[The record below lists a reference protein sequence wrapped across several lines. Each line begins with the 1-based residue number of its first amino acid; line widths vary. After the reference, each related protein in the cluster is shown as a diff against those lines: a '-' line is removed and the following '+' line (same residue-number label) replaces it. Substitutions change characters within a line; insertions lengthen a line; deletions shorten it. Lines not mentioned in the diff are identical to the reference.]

1 MLTKR
6 IMKKS
11 WIFLIAL
18 GFGTVVLNGCANKG
32 NSQNQQNE
40 QPVDVIVETV
50 KSEWVTSYNNFPA
63 HVVALNETE
72 LRAEVSG
79 YLTEVWVTDGSQV
92 QAGQKLYEIEPTR
105 YQASVEQAKANL
117 AIAEANKE
125 KTKRDLNRY
134 EILAQSE
141 AIARQVLD
149 NTRTDLQNAEAQVQS
164 MKAQLI
170 TAETNLKRSVIRA
183 PFSGLIGISEV
194 KQGALVNAGGTL
206 INTISSISP
215 VGVDFQVNQQNLSQ
229 IIELQSNQNKVKDSL
244 IRLEIVGGHLFELP
258 GKIYAIDRAVNTQ
271 TGTITVRATFEN
283 PNNVLRTGL
292 SGLIKIKSDNREPQL
307 IIPYK
312 AITEQLG
319 QTTVFVVGEDQ
330 VIEQRIVTLGV
341 KSGTQVVITSGL
353 KENEKV
359 VTEGILNIKHG
370 STVNP
375 IAR

>member
-1 MLTKR
+1 
-6 IMKKS
+6 MKKS